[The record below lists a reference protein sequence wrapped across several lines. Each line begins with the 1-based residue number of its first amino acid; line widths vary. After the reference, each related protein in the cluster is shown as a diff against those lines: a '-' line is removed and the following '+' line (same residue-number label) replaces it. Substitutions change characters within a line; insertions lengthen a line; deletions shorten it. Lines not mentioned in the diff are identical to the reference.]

1 MVLLPLPLA
10 LLGTASWLGGYVRP
24 SADEWCFLPTVRDNG
39 ISGLVEKFY
48 TVDNGRVGNGLLVGL
63 YTKSGA
69 TGHQWFAPV
78 SAVVVLGVL
87 WTVTG
92 LLLRAAGRTAP
103 RGVPLLVA
111 SMVTVVFLLAT
122 PNTYKTFYWPAS
134 SVSHTAAPVL
144 ACAAAIPLRWAR
156 SRTARAAAV
165 ATAFLAGCFI
175 GTLSEEASAVALVVL
190 TAVLLLSGGV
200 FTARVRRY
208 ARAWCLAG
216 LTGTGA
222 GALVLLTSPGSRNRR
237 ERFGAG
243 TASAVAPDSLLESLR
258 AFLEILGTVLTTW
271 QYLGAVAVGVLLGLC
286 ASAGAGGGGGRGAG
300 SAPVLLPRRPL
311 FLVSAGTLTFLV
323 AGYLCTVITY
333 PLFGSRVTGASR
345 TWNDY
350 LLLYVL
356 LLTGI
361 GVLLGR
367 ACVRGQARARERT
380 RGEGR
385 DRVRRR
391 ARGQVRRRRVW
402 PTALM
407 AAACAAACGAVCFQL
422 ASPLA
427 QLGHDMRVRAE
438 RWDRQ
443 DLRLRT
449 EAARGARIVPYTRLP
464 ISGMGEPFGGPG
476 PRTWPAG
483 CVADYYHLERITDAR
498 RLP

>member
-63 YTKSGA
+63 STKSGA

-87 WTVTG
+87 WAVTG

-134 SVSHTAAPVL
+134 SVSHTMAPVL
-144 ACAAAIPLRWAR
+144 ACAAAIPLRWAHA
-156 SRTARAAAV
+156 RTARAAAV
-165 ATAFLAGCFI
+165 ATAFMAGCFV

-190 TAVLLLSGGV
+190 TAVLLLSGGIL
-200 FTARVRRY
+200 TARVRGY

-286 ASAGAGGGGGRGAG
+286 AGAGAGGGRGAG
-300 SAPVLLPRRPL
+300 GAPALLPRRPL
-311 FLVSAGTLTFLV
+311 LLVFAGTLTFLV
-323 AGYLCTVITY
+323 AGYLCTVIAY

-356 LLTGI
+356 LLTGT

-367 ACVRGQARARERT
+367 ACVRGQARARAQARART
-380 RGEGR
+380 RNGGRGRGRHREGR
-385 DRVRRR
+385 GRR
-391 ARGQVRRRRVW
+391 AW
-402 PTALM
+402 PTALT
-407 AAACAAACGAVCFQL
+407 AAAGAAVCGAVCFQL
-422 ASPLA
+422 ASPLG
-427 QLGHDMRVRAE
+427 QLGHDIRVRAE